1 MLVERVSYTLLFS
14 FMPPP
19 LLICF
24 FPNFWAPGWGCRPTN
39 ENSEAPTLTSYS
51 WANGKLTPQI
61 QTCEERKSSLLN
73 NDNYHYNNNNASLSW
88 CTADLL
94 YFPGFY
100 VLQTWKFCLKDLGFR
115 GFLKSYLSIKTSGR
129 KEQSGGP
136 QMTMLFALSRC
147 GALDLWQCV

>member
-1 MLVERVSYTLLFS
+1 MFAFLSLIKFLKYNWPPSTAYYKIKGTLVERVSYTLLFS

-100 VLQTWKFCLKDLGFR
+100 VLQTCE
-115 GFLKSYLSIKTSGR
+115 S
-129 KEQSGGP
+129 
-136 QMTMLFALSRC
+136 FA
-147 GALDLWQCV
+147 